1 MKTIMQSNEIFQAR
15 TLMAEGKSLK
25 DTAQLMGKTQA
36 TVRRYLPEMAEQ
48 AVVLNKATTSSEK
61 KSRKYATKADLIRIL
76 KRGGVPTIGLDKAP
90 LETVEQLFRAATK
103 MERN

>member
-15 TLMAEGKSLK
+15 TLMTEGKSLK

-48 AVVLNKATTSSEK
+48 AVMLNKATKTT
-61 KSRKYATKADLIRIL
+61 SRKYATKADLIRIM
-76 KRGGVPTIGLDKAP
+76 KRGGVPTIGLDKTP

>member
-15 TLMAEGKSLK
+15 TLMTEGKSLK

-48 AVVLNKATTSSEK
+48 AVLLNKAKPEG

>member
-15 TLMAEGKSLK
+15 TLMTEGKSLK

-48 AVVLNKATTSSEK
+48 AVMLNKATKTT
-61 KSRKYATKADLIRIL
+61 SRKYATKADLIRIM
-76 KRGGVPTIGLDKAP
+76 KRGGLPTTNLDKTP